1 MKAYI
6 FQHPVNQLTKKYLVT
21 KVTESVA
28 SSGKLY
34 ELPPNKEKTVNG
46 VIQDCHYKS
55 RGQGFSYYER
65 EPQLLL

>member
-1 MKAYI
+1 MKAA
-6 FQHPVNQLTKKYLVT
+6 FAARNNLVT

-28 SSGKLY
+28 SSSKLCR
-34 ELPPNKEKTVNG
+34 LPPNKEKTVTG

-55 RGQGFSYYER
+55 RGPGFGYYEC